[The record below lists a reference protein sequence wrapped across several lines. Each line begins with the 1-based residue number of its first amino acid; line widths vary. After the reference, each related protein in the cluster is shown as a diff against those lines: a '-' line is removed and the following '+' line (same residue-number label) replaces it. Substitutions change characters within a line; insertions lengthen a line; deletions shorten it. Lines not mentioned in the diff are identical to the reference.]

1 MRSAGSDWWP
11 NTGVDNAT
19 EPLRFKS
26 LYYGLSDGGETK
38 VAIFGD
44 MGAYVALLCV

>member
-1 MRSAGSDWWP
+1 M
-11 NTGVDNAT
+11 DNAT